1 LDTHQ
6 STCLAR
12 MVFHS
17 AGASIIEHAKERKSG
32 SHWTLCWRE
41 GDSNPRS
48 QVKKNPLVETVC
60 STFPAFPFR
69 DGPRRVYSPPPNLGA
84 CSTQIAHRRYV
95 LYLRK
100 CSSRSAPE
108 HRQPLAGLAPLPSR
122 FLPRRTGKRN
132 GRDGSLLDSSR
143 DRRIFSEFW
152 TTQTDAPCP
161 RWKLITAMN
170 FLHEIKPACQRVARC
185 RPESTTA

>member
-1 LDTHQ
+1 
-6 STCLAR
+6 
-12 MVFHS
+12 M
-17 AGASIIEHAKERKSG
+17 
-32 SHWTLCWRE
+32 
-41 GDSNPRS
+41 
-48 QVKKNPLVETVC
+48 KKNPLVETVC

-100 CSSRSAPE
+100 CSSRSAPK

-143 DRRIFSEFW
+143 NRRIFSQFW

-185 RPESTTA
+185 RPESTRKLGTSAPSYWRRSRKTGGRDSPLTRRRQPVLKKFGLTAPA